1 MYKYFSITESLEEM
15 LVMLK
20 SLPAYTLVFDR
31 KGDLVEINEPALK
44 FLKLKSV
51 QAFNDKKDKI
61 LPTHDY
67 IKTIICELK
76 HGNTV
81 RHAKTVLKYVDGSR
95 TVVEL
100 CACMINGRQDL
111 FIFQLFEI
119 DSPADASLGSFMS
132 YRMEDKNPVDDLPH
146 TVKWVTNTENVLV
159 STKRKKQREK
169 RRTKHQVENFSMR
182 SEKTK
187 YRKLTKLETLI
198 NDLRIRNL
206 SISQIAAMTGK
217 TTLSIRTMLR
227 RIEEKQKLNFQNK
240 EILESVEHDYIS
252 NQE

>member
-1 MYKYFSITESLEEM
+1 MYKYFSITESFEEM
-15 LVMLK
+15 MVMLK

-31 KGDLVEINEPALK
+31 KSDLVEINEPALK
-44 FLKLKSV
+44 LLKLETV
-51 QAFNDKKDKI
+51 QAFNDKKDEI
-61 LPTHDY
+61 FSTHDY
-67 IKTIICELK
+67 IKTIIGELR

-81 RHAKTVLKYVDGSR
+81 RRAKTVLKYVDGSY

-111 FIFQLFEI
+111 YIFQLFEI
-119 DSPADASLGSFMS
+119 DFPADVNLGSFMS
-132 YRMEDKNPVDDLPH
+132 YLMEDRNLAENLPH
-146 TVKWVTNTENVLV
+146 TVKWVTNAENVLV
-159 STKRKKQREK
+159 SSKKKHREK
-169 RRTKHQVENFSMR
+169 RRTKHQVENISKR
-182 SEKTK
+182 SEKTQ

-206 SISQIAAMTGK
+206 SIPQIATMTNK

-240 EILESVEHDYIS
+240 EILESVERDYIS

>member
-1 MYKYFSITESLEEM
+1 MYKYFSITESFEEM
-15 LVMLK
+15 MVMLK

-31 KGDLVEINEPALK
+31 KSDLVEINEPALK
-44 FLKLKSV
+44 LLKLETV
-51 QAFNDKKDKI
+51 QAFNDKKDEI
-61 LPTHDY
+61 FPTHDY
-67 IKTIICELK
+67 IKTIIGELR

-81 RHAKTVLKYVDGSR
+81 RHAKTVLKYVDGSY

-111 FIFQLFEI
+111 YIFQLFEI
-119 DSPADASLGSFMS
+119 DFPADVNLGSFMS
-132 YRMEDKNPVDDLPH
+132 YFMEDRNLAENLPH
-146 TVKWVTNTENVLV
+146 TVKWVPNTENVLV
-159 STKRKKQREK
+159 SSKKKQREI
-169 RRTKHQVENFSMR
+169 RRTKHQVENFSKR
-182 SEKTK
+182 SEKTQ

-206 SISQIAAMTGK
+206 SIPQIAAMTNK
-217 TTLSIRTMLR
+217 TTLSIRTILR
-227 RIEEKQKLNFQNK
+227 RIDEKQKLNFQNK